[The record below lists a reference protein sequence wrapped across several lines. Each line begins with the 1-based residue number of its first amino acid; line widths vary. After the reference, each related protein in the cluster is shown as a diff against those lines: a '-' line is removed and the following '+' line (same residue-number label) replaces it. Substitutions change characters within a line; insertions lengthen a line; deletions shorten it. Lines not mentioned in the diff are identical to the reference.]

1 MPTITTGGGAFE
13 SLSEAGNPPMSGWVV
28 GHYDTFGRKLRDG
41 RSTAANLSLAP
52 RPAIDM
58 DELRRIV
65 KEEILNEQKEKAKV
79 RVEVEGR
86 RMDTDL

>member
-1 MPTITTGGGAFE
+1 MPTITTGGGTFE

-28 GHYDTFGRKLRDG
+28 GHYNTSGRKLRDG
-41 RSTAANLSLAP
+41 RSTAATLNLAP
-52 RPAIDM
+52 RPAVDM

-65 KEEILNEQKEKAKV
+65 KEEILHEQQAQAKV
-79 RVEVEGR
+79 RVEVEER